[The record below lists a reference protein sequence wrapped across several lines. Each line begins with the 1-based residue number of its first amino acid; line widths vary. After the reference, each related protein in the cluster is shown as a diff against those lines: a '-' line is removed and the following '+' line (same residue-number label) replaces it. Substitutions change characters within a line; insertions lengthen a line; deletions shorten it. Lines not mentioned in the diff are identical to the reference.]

1 MVYLP
6 SMSKWSELFGMTRR
20 ERRGTIVILALMALV
35 MAGGAVF
42 RHCAPRPRVEVMQ
55 ADLERFEQQ
64 IDSMQQST
72 HPAGKP
78 AKEPASTRKRHKQPS
93 TSPKAPQ
100 RERRLDPV
108 PQI

>member
-6 SMSKWSELFGMTRR
+6 SMSKWSDYFGMTRR

-42 RHCAPRPRVEVMQ
+42 RQCAPRPEVEVMQ
-55 ADLERFEQQ
+55 ADIERFEQQ
-64 IDSMQQST
+64 LDSMQQST
-72 HPAGKP
+72 QPAGKP
-78 AKEPASTRKRHKQPS
+78 AKAPASTRKRHKKPS
-93 TSPKAPQ
+93 HSPKSPQ
-100 RERRLDPV
+100 QQRRLDPV